1 MTEARVPRILVVTGT
16 DTDVGKT
23 IATAALAAALTA
35 RGQAV
40 AVYKPVQA
48 GTDGGS
54 GDIDVVRRL
63 AGIPDVREG
72 IRLRDPMAPV
82 AAAVRS
88 GANLPPVSEHARTV
102 GRLAQARDHI
112 LIEGS
117 GGLLVHL
124 DQLGHTL
131 ADLATRCACPAA
143 AVLVCRAGLGTLNH
157 TELTLEALDR
167 RGVPVLGVLIGSW
180 PRQPSEIDESNRAY
194 LDALPVPLLGAI
206 PERAAALEPAVFRAQ
221 ASRWIAF

>member
-1 MTEARVPRILVVTGT
+1 VTGAGLRRILVVTGT

-35 RGQAV
+35 RRRTV

-63 AGIPDVREG
+63 AGISDVHEG

-82 AAAVRS
+82 AAAARS
-88 GANLPPVSEHARTV
+88 GTNLPPVSEHARTADH
-102 GRLAQARDHI
+102 LAQARDHI

-157 TELTLEALDR
+157 TELTLEALAR

-180 PRQPSEIDESNRAY
+180 PRRPSAIDESNRAY

-206 PERAAALEPAVFRAQ
+206 PERAAALRPAAFRTQ
-221 ASRWIAF
+221 AANWIAF